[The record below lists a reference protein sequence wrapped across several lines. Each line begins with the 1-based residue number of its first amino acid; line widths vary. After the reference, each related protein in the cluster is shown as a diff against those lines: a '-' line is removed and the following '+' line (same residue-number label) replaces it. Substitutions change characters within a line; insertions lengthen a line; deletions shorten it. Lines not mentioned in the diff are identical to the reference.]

1 MPTAVSSEGFS
12 SEGFRNDRP
21 APSVA
26 PTLFGPPES
35 LSPPIS
41 PWVIAGVV
49 TVATFMEVL
58 DTSIA
63 NVALPHIAGN
73 LSSSMEESTWVLTS
87 YLVANAIVIPTSGW
101 LSSIMGR
108 KPFFMLCVALFTL
121 SSALCGMAG
130 SLGMLVLF
138 RVMQGLGGGGLQPSV
153 QAVLVDLFP
162 GKKRGMAMAL
172 YTIAMLVAPVLGP
185 TLGGWITDNYSWRWI
200 FYINVPIGIVCLMFT
215 QTLLHDPPY
224 LVARR
229 LAQRGRKIQID
240 YIGLAFISLG
250 LACTEILLDKGQQE
264 DWFSSRLIVLLAV
277 VGGLSLLFAV
287 IWELDHPNP
296 ILNLRLLAERN
307 FMLCCVI
314 AIGLYA
320 CVYACNVLLPEL
332 MQTQMGYSPTMAGLI
347 LSPAGLFTMALV
359 PIIGFMLTRGVDPR
373 WLIGLGLV
381 LTGGATLWMAG
392 LNLEVAPSNILWP
405 RVVQSCGAGMMF
417 VPLSTIAFRF
427 LPREESG
434 NASALYALVR
444 NEGSSLGVAL
454 VTTLLTR
461 STQIHQA
468 VLVQHVNAYDSPT
481 TAALGWMAHAV
492 GSSDPTAG
500 PRIALQML
508 YGLVQQQA
516 AMLAYLDQFRRF
528 GLLVLL
534 IVPLVFLLRRPVIE
548 AGVPLEAAH

>member
-1 MPTAVSSEGFS
+1 MPNAADS
-12 SEGFRNDRP
+12 SEGFRNDRV

-26 PTLFGPPES
+26 PTLGGPAES
-35 LSPPIS
+35 VSPAIS

-87 YLVANAIVIPTSGW
+87 YLVANAIVIPVSGW

-108 KPFFMLCVALFTL
+108 KPFFMICVAIFTL
-121 SSALCGMAG
+121 SSALCGMAS
-130 SLGMLVLF
+130 SLGMLVFF
-138 RVMQGLGGGGLQPSV
+138 RVLQGLGGGGLQPSV

-172 YTIAMLVAPVLGP
+172 YTIAMLVAPVPAP

-200 FYINVPIGIVCLMFT
+200 FYINVPVGIVCVLFA

-224 LVARR
+224 LVAQRAAR
-229 LAQRGRKIQID
+229 RGRPLNID
-240 YIGLAFISLG
+240 FVGLALISLG

-264 DWFSSRLIVLLAV
+264 DWFSSRLIIGLAI
-277 VGGLSLLFAV
+277 VGGLALVFAV
-287 IWELDHPNP
+287 IWELDHPRP

-314 AIGLYA
+314 AVGLYA
-320 CVYACNVLLPEL
+320 CIYACNVLLPQL
-332 MQTQMGYSPTMAGLI
+332 MQTMMGYSPTKAGLI

-359 PIIGFMLTRGVDPR
+359 PFVGYMLTKGVDPR
-373 WLIGLGLV
+373 LLIGLGLAV
-381 LTGGATLWMAG
+381 AGGATLWMGG
-392 LNLEVAPSNILWP
+392 LTLAAAPSNILWP
-405 RVVQSCGAGMMF
+405 RVLQSCGAGLMF

-444 NEGSSLGVAL
+444 NEGSSVGVAL

-461 STQIHQA
+461 STQTHQA
-468 VLVQHVNAYDSPT
+468 LLVGHVSQYNTIATDTLSQLSHVAPG
-481 TAALGWMAHAV
+481 A
-492 GSSDPTAG
+492 DPTQG
-500 PRIALQML
+500 PAMALRL
-508 YGLVQQQA
+508 VYDTVVQQA
-516 AMLAYLDQFRRF
+516 TMLAYVDQFRRF
-528 GLLVLL
+528 GLLVVL
-534 IVPLVFLLRRPVIE
+534 IVPLVILLRKPTLDKAAPTE
-548 AGVPLEAAH
+548 AVH